1 MQNRIGG
8 YRDLKPLRQLGETN
22 SNLSPCA
29 QKLVNELK
37 GYISQCKTVTQADVD
52 VALSNPSN
60 VRAVKGLI
68 EKSPV
73 GMTLQDSFEGYL
85 PIHMT
90 DEYGSS
96 YFENIKGGRIRVT
109 PDVFDNGF
117 KEVEFTSKDGRYV
130 QRMHYDE
137 GTGKF
142 IDGTI
147 DIFDE
152 FGNREKHYGIATQ
165 TNGKMRVITVN
176 PETGRYE
183 EENE

>member
-1 MQNRIGG
+1 MTNRIGG
-8 YRDLKPLRQLGETN
+8 YSDLKPLRQLGETN
-22 SNLSPCA
+22 SNLSPRA

-85 PIHMT
+85 PIYMT

-96 YFENIKGGRIRVT
+96 YFENINGGRIRVT

-147 DIFDE
+147 DVFDE